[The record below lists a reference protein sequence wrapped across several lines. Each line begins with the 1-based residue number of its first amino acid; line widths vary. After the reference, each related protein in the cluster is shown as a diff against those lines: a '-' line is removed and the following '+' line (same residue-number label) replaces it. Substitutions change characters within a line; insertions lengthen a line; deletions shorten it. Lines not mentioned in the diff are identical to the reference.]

1 MRLLLPRSE
10 DQLKTANGRG
20 ADPIKS
26 HVEAQGLKATAL
38 IPTLYIET
46 KRFVRLGM
54 SGGSYG
60 SPGRPQW
67 P

>member
-1 MRLLLPRSE
+1 MVLLS
-10 DQLKTANGRG
+10 G
-20 ADPIKS
+20 
-26 HVEAQGLKATAL
+26 VEP
-38 IPTLYIET
+38 PTLYIET

-54 SGGSYG
+54 SGGNYG